1 MRMTTYAVTGA
12 TGKLGRLVLDELL
25 EKTDAANVV
34 ALARDP
40 TALQAYDQ
48 LGVQVRKADY
58 DDADSLKAALQGVDR
73 VLLIS
78 GNAVGQ
84 RERQHGNV
92 IEAAKEVGVSYLA
105 YTSVLN
111 AQGSKLALAGEH
123 VLTEKLLEKSGL
135 NYDVLRMPWYSENYT
150 GALAPSIEHG
160 AIYGATGEGRL
171 STATRA
177 DLAGGAVGALLNS
190 SGGKTYEF
198 AGDESWTMEEFAA
211 EVSRQA
217 GKPVKYVNQSES
229 DYAKTLEGAGLPP
242 PVASLLASTS
252 YLAGFG
258 ELYSD
263 SKDLSTLSGRHTT
276 PIRETI
282 ARALEG

>member
-1 MRMTTYAVTGA
+1 MTTYAVTGA

-25 EKTDAANVV
+25 ARTDAANVV

-40 TALQAYDQ
+40 SALADYAAR
-48 LGVQVRKADY
+48 GVRVRQADY
-58 DDADSLKAALQGVDR
+58 DDPASLDAALAGVDR

-84 RERQHGNV
+84 RERQHGAV
-92 IEAAKEVGVSYLA
+92 IEAAKKAGVSYLA

-111 AQGSKLALAGEH
+111 AQASKLLLAAEH
-123 VLTEKLLEKSGL
+123 VLTENLLGNSGL

-150 GALAPSIEHG
+150 GALGSAIEHG

-190 SGGKTYEF
+190 PGGKVYEF
-198 AGDESWTMEEFAA
+198 AGDQSWSMAEFAA
-211 EVSRQA
+211 EVGRQA
-217 GKPVKYVNQSES
+217 GKPVQYVNQSEP
-229 DYAKTLEGAGLPP
+229 DYAKTLEGAELPP
-242 PVASLLASTS
+242 PVAGFLASTS
-252 YLAGFG
+252 YLAGLG
-258 ELYSD
+258 ELYSE
-263 SKDLSTLSGRHTT
+263 SKDLSTLSGRPTT
-276 PIRETI
+276 PIGETI
-282 ARALEG
+282 AAALKG

>member
-1 MRMTTYAVTGA
+1 MTTYAVTGA

-25 EKTDAANVV
+25 TKTDPADIV

-40 TALQAYDQ
+40 TSLQQYDQ

-58 DDADSLKAALQGVDR
+58 DDPASLEAALQGVDR

-92 IEAAKEVGVSYLA
+92 IEAAKKAGVSYLA
-105 YTSVLN
+105 YTSILK
-111 AQGSKLALAGEH
+111 GDKSPLPLAPEH
-123 VLTEKLLEKSGL
+123 VATEKLLAASGL
-135 NYDVLRMPWYSENYT
+135 NYDVLRHGWYSENYT
-150 GALAPSIEHG
+150 MGLAPSLESGKIFG
-160 AIYGATGEGRL
+160 AVGQGKL

-177 DLAGGAVGALLNS
+177 DFAAADVGALLNGK
-190 SGGKTYEF
+190 GGDVYEL
-198 AGDESWTMEEFAA
+198 AGDEAWAMPEFAA

-217 GKPVKYVNQSES
+217 GKAVEYVDQSES

-242 PVASLLASTS
+242 PVAAMLASTS
-252 YLAGFG
+252 ALSGQGALHDDSRDLGRLAG
-258 ELYSD
+258 
-263 SKDLSTLSGRHTT
+263 RPTT
-276 PIRETI
+276 PIAQTI
-282 ARALEG
+282 AEAVKG

>member
-1 MRMTTYAVTGA
+1 MTTYAVTGA

-25 EKTDAANVV
+25 EQTDATNIV

-40 TALQAYDQ
+40 SALQAYDQ
-48 LGVQVRKADY
+48 KGVQVRKADY
-58 DDADSLKAALQGVDR
+58 DDPASLTATLQGVDR

-84 RERQHGNV
+84 RERQHGA
-92 IEAAKEVGVSYLA
+92 IIDAAKQAGISYLA

-123 VLTEKLLEKSGL
+123 VLTEKLLEKSSL

-150 GALAPSIEHG
+150 GALGPAVEHG
-160 AIYGATGEGRL
+160 AIYGAAGEGKL

-177 DLAGGAVGALLNS
+177 DLAAGAVGALLKS
-190 SGGKTYEF
+190 PGGRTYEL
-198 AGDESWTMEEFAA
+198 AGNHPWTMLEFAE

-217 GKPVKYVNQSES
+217 GKPVQYVNQSES
-229 DYAKTLEGAGLPP
+229 DYAKTLEGAGLPQ
-242 PVASLLASTS
+242 PVATLLASTS
-252 YLAGFG
+252 YLAGHG
-258 ELYSD
+258 ELYSE
-263 SKDLSTLSGRHTT
+263 STDLRDLAGRPST
-276 PIRETI
+276 PIGETI
-282 ARALEG
+282 AQALKA

>member
-1 MRMTTYAVTGA
+1 MTTYAVTGA

-25 EKTDAANVV
+25 KQTDAANVV

-58 DDADSLKAALQGVDR
+58 DDPASLRAAFDGVDR

-84 RERQHGNV
+84 RERQHGNA
-92 IEAAKEVGVSYLA
+92 IEAAKEAGVSYLA

-111 AQGSKLALAGEH
+111 AQASKLMLAPEH
-123 VLTEKLLEKSGL
+123 VATEKLLEKSDL
-135 NYDVLRMPWYSENYT
+135 NYDVLRMPWYSENYV
-150 GALAPSIEHG
+150 GALGPSIEHG
-160 AIYGATGEGRL
+160 AIYGATGEGKL
-171 STATRA
+171 ATATRA
-177 DLAGGAVGALLNS
+177 DLAAAAVGALLNTP
-190 SGGKTYEF
+190 GGKTYEL
-198 AGDESWTMEEFAA
+198 AGNHPWTMQEFAD

-217 GKPVKYVNQSES
+217 GKPVQYVNQSES

-242 PVASLLASTS
+242 PVATLLASTS
-252 YLAGFG
+252 YLAGQG
-258 ELYSD
+258 ELFSE
-263 SKDLSTLSGRHTT
+263 SKDLSDLAGRPST
-276 PIRETI
+276 PIQETI
-282 ARALEG
+282 RQALKG